1 VTLRHRLLVGG
12 SNCLVKEGYGARLQ
26 AALPGRWRSESLG
39 GSPSL
44 RGVDYLL
51 QRPEL
56 VERMDSIVFEYTL
69 NDLIF
74 EVAGTLEPLTH
85 LEGLRTLAARPEVA
99 ERLSFVM
106 LCGSRASTPALRR
119 HAFAANH
126 YLRVAAEFGVRCI
139 DLREDIEGLI
149 ATHGRDGTFSDP
161 DHFSAAAAQTLA
173 ERTARA
179 LADPAPRPAA
189 QPRAD
194 APAPLALRSLDP
206 LVDGEGE
213 GVTRLPFKTSLLEV
227 SLASLQADSVLRL
240 RSPGGL
246 LVGFYAMHAS
256 DAGAVRLTLGRHDV
270 VKPLRF
276 RGAPDRRFVTL
287 RNLVAPLPTA
297 PGDELVVRHVP
308 DAYAVPG
315 AIVDAGRAPILA
327 AGGPTVAVGRFLF
340 LSPAT

>member
-1 VTLRHRLLVGG
+1 MTARHRLLVGG
-12 SNCLVKEGYGARLQ
+12 SNCLVKNGYGARLQ

-56 VERMDSIVFEYTL
+56 VERVDSIVFEYTL

-74 EVAGTLEPLTH
+74 EGAGALEPLTH
-85 LEGLRTLAARPEVA
+85 LEGLRALAARPEVA

-106 LCGSRASTPALRR
+106 LSGGRTSTPGMRR
-119 HAFAANH
+119 HAFAPDH

-149 ATHGRDGTFSDP
+149 KQLGRDGAFSDP
-161 DHFSAAAAQTLA
+161 DHFTEPAAQVLA

-179 LADPAPRPAA
+179 LNDVAPRPAPQPA
-189 QPRAD
+189 PGAPQPRALH
-194 APAPLALRSLDP
+194 ALDP
-206 LVDGEGE
+206 LIDGQGE
-213 GVTRLPFKTSLLEV
+213 GVTPLTFKTSLLEV
-227 SLASLQADSVLRL
+227 SLAQLQAGSVLRL

-246 LVGFYAMHAS
+246 LVGFYAQYS
-256 DAGAVRLTLGRHDV
+256 PDAGAVRLTVGRLDV
-270 VKPLRF
+270 VRPLQF
-276 RGAPDRRFVTL
+276 RGAPDRKFVTL
-287 RNLVAPLPTA
+287 RNLISPLPTA
-297 PGDELVVRHVP
+297 PGEEILVRHAT

-315 AIVDAGRAPILA
+315 AVVDTGRTPMLKAS
-327 AGGPTVAVGRFLF
+327 GPSVAVGRFLF
-340 LSPAT
+340 LSPPP

>member
-1 VTLRHRLLVGG
+1 MTARHRLLVGG
-12 SNCLVKEGYGARLQ
+12 SNCLVKNGYGARLQ

-74 EVAGTLEPLTH
+74 EGAGALEPLTH
-85 LEGLRTLAARPEVA
+85 LEGLRALAARPEVA
-99 ERLSFVM
+99 ERLCFVM
-106 LCGSRASTPALRR
+106 LSGGRTSTPGMRR
-119 HAFAANH
+119 HAFAPDH
-126 YLRVAAEFGVRCI
+126 YLRVAAEYGVRCI

-149 ATHGRDGTFSDP
+149 TQLGRDGAFSDP
-161 DHFSAAAAQTLA
+161 DHFTEPVAQDLA

-179 LADPAPRPAA
+179 LRDPGLRPAP
-189 QPRAD
+189 QPHAG
-194 APAPLALRSLDP
+194 ALPPRVLHALDP
-206 LVDGEGE
+206 LVDGDGE
-213 GVTRLPFKTSLLEV
+213 GVARLPFKTSLMEV
-227 SLASLQADSVLRL
+227 SLASLDAGAVLRL
-240 RSPGGL
+240 RSPGGV
-246 LVGFYAMHAS
+246 LVGFYALHAS
-256 DAGAVRLTLGRHDV
+256 DAGAVRLTVGRHDV

-287 RNLVAPLPTA
+287 RHLVAPLPTA
-297 PGDELVVRHVP
+297 PGEEIVVRHAS

-315 AIVDAGRAPILA
+315 ALVDTGRIPMLKS
-327 AGGPTVAVGRFLF
+327 GGPSVAVGRFLF
-340 LSPAT
+340 LSPPT